1 MDRLLPEANA
11 DSWDKPVVPM
21 PQVERQLL
29 SEADVQRLFARRG
42 VTTEAGPTADRQAS
56 CGHQGIAALR
66 DATKR
71 SKVRCVSVEQKI
83 GKLFTS
89 SA

>member
-1 MDRLLPEANA
+1 
-11 DSWDKPVVPM
+11 M

-42 VTTEAGPTADRQAS
+42 VTTEAGRQRTGRRHVATKELLPF
-56 CGHQGIAALR
+56 IRLR